1 MFAELKPLLDN
12 CSSVTIVLAAGS
24 DDTLSVTVIPK
35 AKDGQNAVLS
45 TPLAL
50 TGTLAEL
57 DAEFA
62 GLVTGFVA
70 KRTTLAQ
77 QLEATETILEA
88 AKQEA
93 AKSAV
98 SVKKKA
104 LPKPSSGVT
113 DDDDGNDDDDDQG
126 IGCCG
131 KAPEVT
137 VPATP
142 SVPVSSPDDLWGE

>member
-12 CSSVTIVLAAGS
+12 CFSVTIVLAAGS

-62 GLVTGFVA
+62 GLVTGFAA
-70 KRTTLAQ
+70 KRITLAQ

-98 SVKKKA
+98 SGKKA
-104 LPKPSSGVT
+104 LPKLSAGVT
-113 DDDDGNDDDDDQG
+113 DDDGGNDDDDDQG
-126 IGCCG
+126 VGCCG
-131 KAPEVT
+131 SPEAS

-142 SVPVSSPDDLWGE
+142 SAEDDLWA

>member
-12 CSSVTIVLAAGS
+12 CFSVTIVLAAGS

-62 GLVTGFVA
+62 GLVTGFAA
-70 KRTTLAQ
+70 KRITLAQ

-98 SVKKKA
+98 SGKKKA
-104 LPKPSSGVT
+104 LPKLSSGVT
-113 DDDDGNDDDDDQG
+113 DDDGGNDDDDDQG
-126 IGCCG
+126 VGCCG
-131 KAPEVT
+131 SPEAS

-142 SVPVSSPDDLWGE
+142 SAEDDLWA

>member
-35 AKDGQNAVLS
+35 TKDGQNAVLS

-50 TGTLAEL
+50 TGTLVEL

-62 GLVTGFVA
+62 GLVTGFVT
-70 KRTTLAQ
+70 KRTTLAE
-77 QLEATETILEA
+77 QLEATEIILEA

-98 SVKKKA
+98 AGKKKA
-104 LPKPSSGVT
+104 LPKPAATSFSCNTGNDEGIG
-113 DDDDGNDDDDDQG
+113 DDDDM
-126 IGCCG
+126 GCCG
-131 KAPEVT
+131 SPEASAP
-137 VPATP
+137 AIP
-142 SVPVSSPDDLWGE
+142 SAEDDLWA